1 MYVREARNRD
11 EAWLLD
17 RIEELGVD
25 EAAFRS
31 RDYVIAMDEE
41 AGEKVG
47 FGRIRVHKDDDGEYC
62 ELTGVGILPD
72 WRGAG
77 VGAHVI
83 ERLVENASDEGF
95 EEVHALVG
103 EPEYYEQFGFREVA
117 VDDLPDPLAER
128 LSDKRETVAPDAT
141 PLSLEVARFRVPEDL
156 REAFK
161 TAGGSDASGA
171 EPEESAEDF
180 GIDPEEAT
188 YKYDTG
194 R

>member
-17 RIEELGVD
+17 RIDELGVD
-25 EAAFRS
+25 EVAFRS

-47 FGRIRVHKDDDGEYC
+47 FGRIRVHKGEDGEYC
-62 ELTGVGILPD
+62 ELTGIGILPD

-83 ERLVENASDEGF
+83 ERLIENASDEGF
-95 EEVHALVG
+95 ETVYAVVG

-117 VDDLPDPLAER
+117 VDDLPEPLSARVAE
-128 LSDKRETVAPDAT
+128 KREAIVPDAT
-141 PLSLEVARFRVPEDL
+141 SLSLEVARFTMPENL

-161 TAGGSDASGA
+161 TAGGSDASG
-171 EPEESAEDF
+171 ENPEESAEDF
-180 GIDPEEAT
+180 GIDPDEAT

>member
-31 RDYVIAMDEE
+31 RDYVIAVDEE
-41 AGEKVG
+41 TNDKVG
-47 FGRIRVHKDDDGEYC
+47 FGRIRVHKGDGGEYC
-62 ELTGVGILPD
+62 ELTGLGILPD
-72 WRGAG
+72 WRGKG
-77 VGAHVI
+77 VGAHAI
-83 ERLVENASDEGF
+83 ERLVENASEEGF
-95 EEVHALVG
+95 EELYALVG
-103 EPEYYEQFGFREVA
+103 EPEYYEQFGFRERPA
-117 VDDLPDPLAER
+117 GDLPDPLADR
-128 LSDKRETVAPDAT
+128 LDAKRDLVGSEVT
-141 PLSLEVARFRVPEDL
+141 PLRLEVSRFRMPDDL

-161 TAGGSDASGA
+161 TAGASDTGDD

-180 GIDPEEAT
+180 GIDPDEAT

>member
-47 FGRIRVHKDDDGEYC
+47 FGRIRVHKNDSGGCC

-72 WRGAG
+72 WRGTG

-95 EEVHALVG
+95 EQVYALVA
-103 EPEYYEQFGFREVA
+103 EPEYYEQFGFRDVA
-117 VDDLPDPLAER
+117 GEELPEPLAER
-128 LSDKRETVAPDAT
+128 LSEKRETVTPGAT
-141 PLSLEVARFRVPEDL
+141 PLSITVSRFTIPESL

-161 TAGGSDASGA
+161 TAGGSDAGGDD
-171 EPEESAEDF
+171 PEESAEDF
-180 GIDPEEAT
+180 GIDPDEAT

>member
-31 RDYVIAMDEE
+31 RDYVIAVDEE
-41 AGEKVG
+41 TNDKVG
-47 FGRIRVHKDDDGEYC
+47 FGRIRIHKDEGSEYC
-62 ELTGVGILPD
+62 ELTGLGILPD

-83 ERLVENASDEGF
+83 ERLVENADDDGF
-95 EEVHALVG
+95 EEVYALVG

-117 VDDLPDPLAER
+117 VDDLPGALADR
-128 LSDKRETVAPDAT
+128 LEAKRDVVGDGAT
-141 PLSLEVARFRVPEDL
+141 PLRLEIGRFRMPEDL

-161 TAGGSDASGA
+161 TAGGSDVG
-171 EPEESAEDF
+171 EDDPEESAEDF
-180 GIDPEEAT
+180 GIDPDEAT

>member
-47 FGRIRVHKDDDGEYC
+47 FGRIRVHKDDGTEYC

-83 ERLVENASDEGF
+83 ERLIENASDEGF
-95 EEVHALVG
+95 EEVYALVG

-117 VDDLPDPLAER
+117 AEDLPGPLADR
-128 LSDKRETVAPDAT
+128 LEEKRETVTADAT
-141 PLSLEVARFRVPEDL
+141 PLSLAVSRLRVPEDL

-161 TAGGSDASGA
+161 TAGGSDAGG
-171 EPEESAEDF
+171 EDPEESAEDF
-180 GIDPEEAT
+180 GIDPDEAT

>member
-47 FGRIRVHKDDDGEYC
+47 FGRVRAHKGENGEYC
-62 ELTGVGILPD
+62 ELTGTGILPD

-83 ERLVENASDEGF
+83 ERLIENASDDGF
-95 EEVHALVG
+95 ETVYALID
-103 EPEYYEQFGFREVA
+103 EPEYYEQFGFREIA
-117 VDDLPDPLAER
+117 EDDLPDPLLGR
-128 LSDKRETVAPDAT
+128 LSEKRETVAPSTT
-141 PLSLEVARFRVPEDL
+141 PLSVEVSRFRVPEDL

-161 TAGGSDASGA
+161 TAGGADAGGDD
-171 EPEESAEDF
+171 PEESAEDF

-194 R
+194 E

>member
-31 RDYVIAMDEE
+31 RDYVIAVDEE
-41 AGEKVG
+41 TNDKVG
-47 FGRIRVHKDDDGEYC
+47 FGRIRVHKGDGGEYC
-62 ELTGVGILPD
+62 ELTGLGILPD
-72 WRGAG
+72 WRGKG

-83 ERLVENASDEGF
+83 ERLVENASEEGF
-95 EEVHALVG
+95 EELYALVG
-103 EPEYYEQFGFREVA
+103 EPEYYEQFGFRERPA
-117 VDDLPDPLAER
+117 GDLPDPLADR
-128 LSDKRETVAPDAT
+128 LDAKRDLVGSEVT
-141 PLSLEVARFRVPEDL
+141 PLRLEVSRFRMPDDL

-161 TAGGSDASGA
+161 TAGASDTGDD

-180 GIDPEEAT
+180 GIDPDEAT

>member
-47 FGRIRVHKDDDGEYC
+47 FGRIRVHKAEDGEYC

-83 ERLVENASDEGF
+83 ERLVENARDEGF
-95 EEVHALVG
+95 DEVYALVG
-103 EPEYYEQFGFREVA
+103 EPEYYEQFGFRGVA
-117 VDDLPDPLAER
+117 ADDLPDPLTER
-128 LSDKRETVAPDAT
+128 LTEKRETVASDAT
-141 PLSLEVARFRVPEDL
+141 PLSLEVSRFRVPEDL

-161 TAGGSDASGA
+161 TAGGSDAGG
-171 EPEESAEDF
+171 EDPEESAEDF
-180 GIDPEEAT
+180 GIDPDEAT

>member
-31 RDYVIAMDEE
+31 RDYVIAVDEE
-41 AGEKVG
+41 TNDKVG
-47 FGRIRVHKDDDGEYC
+47 FGRIRVHKGDGDEYC
-62 ELTGVGILPD
+62 ELTGLGILPD
-72 WRGAG
+72 WRGKG

-83 ERLVENASDEGF
+83 ERLVENASEEGF
-95 EEVHALVG
+95 EELYALVG
-103 EPEYYEQFGFREVA
+103 EPEYYEQFGFRERPA
-117 VDDLPDPLAER
+117 GDLPDPLADR
-128 LSDKRETVAPDAT
+128 LDAKRDLVGSEVT
-141 PLSLEVARFRVPEDL
+141 PLRLEVSRFRMPDDL

-161 TAGGSDASGA
+161 TAGASDTGDD

-180 GIDPEEAT
+180 GIDPDEAT

>member
-47 FGRIRVHKDDDGEYC
+47 FGRIRVHKSENGESC
-62 ELTGVGILPD
+62 ELTGIGILPD
-72 WRGAG
+72 WRGGG

-95 EEVHALVG
+95 EEVHALVA
-103 EPEYYEQFGFREVA
+103 EPEYYEQFGFREVTT
-117 VDDLPDPLAER
+117 DDLPESLVER
-128 LSDKRETVAPDAT
+128 LSEKRETVAPGVV
-141 PLSLEVARFRVPEDL
+141 PLSIEVSQFRVPEDL

-161 TAGGSDASGA
+161 TAGGSDAGGDD
-171 EPEESAEDF
+171 PEESAEDF
-180 GIDPEEAT
+180 GIDPDEAS

>member
-47 FGRIRVHKDDDGEYC
+47 FGRIRIHKDEEEYC
-62 ELTGVGILPD
+62 ELTGIGILPD
-72 WRGAG
+72 RRGAG

-83 ERLVENASDEGF
+83 ERLIENASDKGF
-95 EEVHALVG
+95 ETVYALVG

-117 VDDLPDPLAER
+117 DDDLPESLSARLAE
-128 LSDKRETVAPDAT
+128 KRETVAPDAT
-141 PLSLEVARFRVPEDL
+141 PLSLEVPRFTMPENL

-161 TAGGSDASGA
+161 TAGGSDAGGND
-171 EPEESAEDF
+171 PEESAEDF

>member
-47 FGRIRVHKDDDGEYC
+47 FGRIRVHKDEEEHC
-62 ELTGVGILPD
+62 ELTGIGILPD

-83 ERLVENASDEGF
+83 ERLIENASDEGF
-95 EEVHALVG
+95 ETVHALVG
-103 EPEYYEQFGFREVA
+103 EPEYYEQFGFGEVA
-117 VDDLPDPLAER
+117 VEDLPESLSAR
-128 LSDKRETVAPDAT
+128 LEEKRETVAPGAT
-141 PLSLEVARFRVPEDL
+141 PLSLAVSRFTMPENL

-161 TAGGSDASGA
+161 TAGGSDAGGDD
-171 EPEESAEDF
+171 PEESAEDF
-180 GIDPEEAT
+180 GIDPDEAT

>member
-47 FGRIRVHKDDDGEYC
+47 FGRIRMHKGGEREYC

-83 ERLVENASDEGF
+83 ERLVENASDDGF
-95 EEVHALVG
+95 EEVYALVG

-117 VDDLPDPLAER
+117 VEELPGPLGER
-128 LSDKRETVAPDAT
+128 LSEKRETVAPSAT
-141 PLSLEVARFRVPEDL
+141 PLSVEVSRFRVPEDL

-161 TAGGSDASGA
+161 TAGGSDAGGDD
-171 EPEESAEDF
+171 PDESAEDF

>member
-47 FGRIRVHKDDDGEYC
+47 FGRIRIRKDEDEECC

-95 EEVHALVG
+95 EEVYALVG

-117 VDDLPDPLAER
+117 VEDLSDPIADR
-128 LSDKRETVAPDAT
+128 LSEKRETVTPEAT
-141 PLSLEVARFRVPEDL
+141 PLSLAVRRFRVPEDL

-161 TAGGSDASGA
+161 TAGGSDAGGNDS
-171 EPEESAEDF
+171 EESAEDF
-180 GIDPEEAT
+180 GIDPDEAT

>member
-41 AGEKVG
+41 TGEKVG
-47 FGRIRVHKDDDGEYC
+47 FGRIRIHKGEAEYC
-62 ELTGVGILPD
+62 ELTGVGVLPD
-72 WRGAG
+72 WRGGG

-83 ERLVENASDEGF
+83 ERLVENAADEGF
-95 EEVHALVG
+95 EEVYAFVE
-103 EPEYYEQFGFREVA
+103 EPEYYEQFGFREIA
-117 VDDLPDPLAER
+117 AGDLPDALAER
-128 LSDKRETVAPDAT
+128 LAEKRETVAPDAT
-141 PLSLEVARFRVPEDL
+141 PLSIDVGRFRVPGDL

-161 TAGGSDASGA
+161 AAGGPEASESD
-171 EPEESAEDF
+171 PEETAEDF
-180 GIDPEEAT
+180 GIDPDEAT

>member
-17 RIEELGVD
+17 RIDELGVD
-25 EAAFRS
+25 EVAFRS

-41 AGEKVG
+41 AGKKVG
-47 FGRIRVHKDDDGEYC
+47 FGRIRVHKGENGEYC
-62 ELTGVGILPD
+62 ELTGIGILPD
-72 WRGAG
+72 WRGGG

-83 ERLVENASDEGF
+83 ERLIENASDEGF
-95 EEVHALVG
+95 ETVYAVIG
-103 EPEYYEQFGFREVA
+103 EPEYYEQFGFREIA
-117 VDDLPDPLAER
+117 VDDLPESLSARVAE
-128 LSDKRETVAPDAT
+128 KREAVAPDAT
-141 PLSLEVARFRVPEDL
+141 PLSLEVSRFTMPENL

-161 TAGGSDASGA
+161 TAGGSDAGGDD
-171 EPEESAEDF
+171 PEESAEDF